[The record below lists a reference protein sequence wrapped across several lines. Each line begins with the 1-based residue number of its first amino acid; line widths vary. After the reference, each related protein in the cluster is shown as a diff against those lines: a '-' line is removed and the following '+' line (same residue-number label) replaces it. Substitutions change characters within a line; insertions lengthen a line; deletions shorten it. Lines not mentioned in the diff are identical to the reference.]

1 MALRIDRTP
10 EGYIRVVETLMSFM
24 GTDVKVILYDMENN
38 KKKVND
44 NNWCEMNKSCREWV
58 VKYYLPKVSWNFYWQ
73 DKTFMVQY
81 KCSR

>member
-1 MALRIDRTP
+1 MTLKIDRTP

-44 NNWCEMNKSCREWV
+44 NDWCEMNKSCRDWV
-58 VKYYLPKVSWNFYWQ
+58 VKYYLPKVS
-73 DKTFMVQY
+73 
-81 KCSR
+81 